1 MKEISFNIGDKV
13 VTIKNCEIRK
23 GVVKNFYPINPPVF
37 AIEFEDGTVEKVPYN
52 NVAPEPKTETPD
64 EENEPVE
71 KSEITIT
78 PGEFKEITCRV
89 IAEETKDY
97 EVIGLAFAQLM
108 SKIHKALF
116 VEPWEND

>member
-1 MKEISFNIGDKV
+1 MENINIGDKI
-13 VTIKNCEIRK
+13 VTIKNGEIRK
-23 GVVKNFYPINPPVF
+23 GVVRNFYPLNPPVF
-37 AIEFEDGTVEKVPYN
+37 AIKFEDGTVEKVPYD
-52 NVAPEPKTETPD
+52 NVAPEPKTETQ
-64 EENEPVE
+64 EE

-97 EVIGLAFAQLM
+97 EVIGFAFAQLM

-116 VEPWEND
+116 VESWEND